1 MLMMLRFTYGSIEA
15 EKKALRDMREAGVS
29 SVILM
34 GAQARSYDDEVL
46 KLYLDRFPLVLV
58 DRSMKGM
65 K

>member
-1 MLMMLRFTYGSIEA
+1 MLMMLRFTYGSIES

-29 SVILM
+29 GVILM